1 MSEVLISKLSLNL
14 YQKLKKRTTHKM
26 TSVRYT
32 DGSSAPIVQET
43 IVCAGYRHRQ
53 TPTLRDINLER
64 RLTVPSQRDTTES
77 YAPIFRKRRVIKPTT
92 THTTRQIRQDQN
104 DLSTEKQKLRVE
116 FGRAFADG
124 DLIQMVM
131 LSRELKLTP
140 SVPSSS
146 PRVFLNFDKM
156 LTTECPVTV
165 EELQRFHDLFAII
178 E

>member
-1 MSEVLISKLSLNL
+1 
-14 YQKLKKRTTHKM
+14 M

-32 DGSSAPIVQET
+32 DGSSAPIVQEAT
-43 IVCAGYRHRQ
+43 VCASYQHRQ
-53 TPTLRDINLER
+53 TPTLRDINLAR
-64 RLTVPSQRDTTES
+64 RLTAPTQRDTTES

-92 THTTRQIRQDQN
+92 HTTRQIRQDQH
-104 DLSTEKQKLRVE
+104 DLSTEKHKLRVE

-165 EELQRFHDLFAII
+165 EELQRFHDLFAVI